1 MALVGTYNMNFSV
14 NEVWIAVVMG
24 VIGFLMGK
32 LQMPKTPMIITMI
45 LGRSFE
51 VYFRTAMTYSGGSF
65 VPFLTRPYALLFVVI
80 TIVTIAAPCIQK
92 LRKAK
97 KAAA

>member
-32 LQMPKTPMIITMI
+32 LQMPKTPMIITMSPAPERHCFVSGSAKL
-45 LGRSFE
+45 LGRD
-51 VYFRTAMTYSGGSF
+51 ALGGW
-65 VPFLTRPYALLFVVI
+65 
-80 TIVTIAAPCIQK
+80 AAGIQT
-92 LRKAK
+92 L
-97 KAAA
+97 